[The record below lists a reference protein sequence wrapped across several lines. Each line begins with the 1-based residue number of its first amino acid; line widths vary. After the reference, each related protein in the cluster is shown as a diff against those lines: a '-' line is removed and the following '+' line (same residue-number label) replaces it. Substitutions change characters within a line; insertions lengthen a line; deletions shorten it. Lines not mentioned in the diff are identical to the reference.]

1 MSALQQ
7 EASQLL
13 ATMSEQKL
21 LALIPYMKF
30 LQMESPKAARQDF
43 DITRYAGS
51 AGNLFGSDKEVD
63 EYIKEM
69 RNDER
74 F

>member
-1 MSALQQ
+1 MNALRQ

-13 ATMSEQKL
+13 AAIPEQKL

-30 LQMESPKAARQDF
+30 LQMESPKVIRQDF

-51 AGNLFGSDKEVD
+51 AGDLFGSDKEVD

-69 RNDER
+69 RSDER